1 MGDDVIEQGRQCG
14 TGSGTRSSLRRED
27 CGIIK
32 PAVWRRLS
40 LAVIRSSDRLS
51 LRQSLLNVNLDDIL
65 HIVHLSSV
73 LCRIYA
79 VALPHLYYVLLCR
92 SPTARAVVSA
102 ETDVHDIQLFSYTVI
117 SFNLPAWQRVI
128 RPTARHRRTGASTRA
143 STSASRHQVAREDPV
158 LTKLPCQALALHNGL
173 GKSQAA
179 RQWPSLADRH
189 GPWSW
194 HRELE
199 PPYRGHFQNPS
210 APQY

>member
-14 TGSGTRSSLRRED
+14 TSSGTRSSLRRED
-27 CGIIK
+27 CGIMK

-65 HIVHLSSV
+65 HIAHLSSV

-102 ETDVHDIQLFSYTVI
+102 ETDVHDIHTTFLVYRYIVQSSCVAKSNQTDGTASSDGGFNT
-117 SFNLPAWQRVI
+117 SFNISKPS
-128 RPTARHRRTGASTRA
+128 PSRTGGSGPDKA
-143 STSASRHQVAREDPV
+143 P
-158 LTKLPCQALALHNGL
+158 LPSPGFA
-173 GKSQAA
+173 
-179 RQWPSLADRH
+179 
-189 GPWSW
+189 
-194 HRELE
+194 
-199 PPYRGHFQNPS
+199 
-210 APQY
+210 